1 MYLICSLYNRKID
14 QITIEKTIKDVG
26 LNIED
31 LNIPVYN
38 FSSGMKQKLNFASML
53 LVDSNVLLLDEP
65 FNALDHVAQ
74 KNFTPIL
81 KGLVSK
87 ER

>member
-1 MYLICSLYNRKID
+1 
-14 QITIEKTIKDVG
+14 TIEKTIKDVG

-74 KNFTPIL
+74 KYFTRIL

-87 ER
+87 EKIIIFTSHLPNTILEL

>member
-1 MYLICSLYNRKID
+1 M
-14 QITIEKTIKDVG
+14 
-26 LNIED
+26 NIED

-53 LVDSNVLLLDEP
+53 LVDANVLLLDEP

-74 KNFTPIL
+74 KNFTQ
-81 KGLVSK
+81 
-87 ER
+87 